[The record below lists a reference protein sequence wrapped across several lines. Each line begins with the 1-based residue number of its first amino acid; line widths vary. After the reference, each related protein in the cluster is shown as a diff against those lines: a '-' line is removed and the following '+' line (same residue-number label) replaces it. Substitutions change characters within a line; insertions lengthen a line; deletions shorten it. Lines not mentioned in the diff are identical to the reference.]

1 MSDSNKNANKIAAN
15 LSQMIQVKT
24 ISHKAPSKMDMASF
38 EAFKS
43 LLESLYPSI
52 HKGCERSYHGPTG
65 ILYKWQG
72 KNNHDPIVLMS
83 HYDVVPCDEALWTV
97 APFSGQIDEA
107 FVWGRGTLDT
117 KGTLCGILEAVETL
131 ILEGHEPERDIYL
144 SFSGDEEISGPS
156 APAIVAHLTSKGV
169 KPALVLDEGGAIVEG
184 IFPGVSGPIAVVG
197 TGEKGYLD
205 VLLRMKGKGGHSSAP
220 PAHSLVGELSKAV
233 VKLEKRPFKARLTP
247 PVKEMFET
255 LGKKSTPLY
264 RVLFSNLWLFK
275 PLLVKF
281 FTRKGG
287 EMNAM
292 IRTTTAVTK
301 MSASKAFNVLPPYA
315 EVGINFRLLPGDT
328 VESALA
334 YIEKVVDNPEIEVQ
348 CVTSREASAVSK
360 TYGFGWEAV
369 NKAILATW
377 QDVIVTPYLMM
388 AATDSRHYC
397 SLSEHVFRFSA
408 MPLSN
413 EERALIH
420 SNDER
425 IRIETLVGIVSF
437 YEQLLRHL

>member
-1 MSDSNKNANKIAAN
+1 
-15 LSQMIQVKT
+15 
-24 ISHKAPSKMDMASF
+24 
-38 EAFKS
+38 
-43 LLESLYPSI
+43 
-52 HKGCERSYHGPTG
+52 
-65 ILYKWQG
+65 
-72 KNNHDPIVLMS
+72 
-83 HYDVVPCDEALWTV
+83 
-97 APFSGQIDEA
+97 
-107 FVWGRGTLDT
+107 
-117 KGTLCGILEAVETL
+117 
-131 ILEGHEPERDIYL
+131 
-144 SFSGDEEISGPS
+144 
-156 APAIVAHLTSKGV
+156 
-169 KPALVLDEGGAIVEG
+169 
-184 IFPGVSGPIAVVG
+184 
-197 TGEKGYLD
+197 
-205 VLLRMKGKGGHSSAP
+205 
-220 PAHSLVGELSKAV
+220 
-233 VKLEKRPFKARLTP
+233 
-247 PVKEMFET
+247 
-255 LGKKSTPLY
+255 
-264 RVLFSNLWLFK
+264 
-275 PLLVKF
+275 
-281 FTRKGG
+281 
-287 EMNAM
+287 M